1 MFINTETEKNMLSCL
16 LQGKTYCIP
25 KLAVEDFTAET
36 YRLIFDAIR
45 KLDFDNKPVDLVT
58 VSDML
63 GDEVP
68 LKTITEIADAAPTA
82 ENAEYLVGKVKEY
95 SIKRQYMA
103 AAQYMVKHI
112 DEYLTVEELKADFM
126 AKVDIPINNF
136 SEGKFDMTSAVIK
149 VVEDMEREY
158 RNKEDNKYLTG
169 YYDLDKFTA
178 GLHPEEMTI
187 IAARPGLG
195 KTAVALNII
204 SNMAEKGIKSVLVSR
219 EMSQGQLIKRLI
231 SRMTPIDGDKLR
243 HCKDLADTDWIGIMK
258 SIGVLSKW
266 NLIIND
272 KITTVQEIKA
282 FCRENRKDLDILFID
297 YLQLCSSAVKH
308 ATRREEIEE
317 VSRKFKEMSMDFH
330 IPVVVLCQLSRD
342 SVKNNRE
349 PAIHDLRESGSIEA
363 DADNILLLYASEE
376 DMMTKDNY
384 ELKVII
390 GKQRNGQVGYVKL
403 KFYKNIMKLF
413 NVDWRQA

>member
-1 MFINTETEKNMLSCL
+1 MLINTDTEKNMLSCL

-25 KLAVEDFTAET
+25 KLDVTDFTAET

-45 KLDFDNKPVDLVT
+45 KLDFDNKPVDLTT

-63 GDEVP
+63 GDTVS
-68 LKTITEIADAAPTA
+68 LNTITDIASAAPTA
-82 ENAEYLVGKVKEY
+82 ENADYLLGKVKEY
-95 SIKRQYMA
+95 SIKRQYMKT
-103 AAQYMVKHI
+103 AQFMVTHI

-126 AKVDIPINNF
+126 AKVDIPINDF
-136 SEGKFDMTSAVIK
+136 SEGKFDMTSAIIK

-158 RNKEDNKYLTG
+158 RDKEDNKYLTG
-169 YYDLDKFTA
+169 YYDLDKFLA

-204 SNMAEKGIKSVLVSR
+204 ANMAERGVKSILVSR

-231 SRMTPIDGDKLR
+231 SRMVPLDGNKLR
-243 HCKDLADTDWIGIMK
+243 TCKDLTDTDWTGITTAIGI
-258 SIGVLSKW
+258 LSKW
-266 NLIIND
+266 KLIIND
-272 KITTVQEIKA
+272 RLTTVQEIKA
-282 FCRENRKDLDILFID
+282 FCRENRKDLDILFVD
-297 YLQLCSSAVKH
+297 YLQLCSSATRH
-308 ATRREEIEE
+308 ETRRQEIEE
-317 VSRKFKEMSMDFH
+317 VSRKFKEMSMEFH

-363 DADNILLLYASEE
+363 DADNILLLYATEE
-376 DMMTKDNY
+376 DMMTKDNF

-413 NVDWRQA
+413 NVDWRQP